1 MDQVTLG
8 ALAHGR
14 SNSDLGTGFSSI
26 SVSAPPSEVFMGFV
40 KSYIQMFA
48 YGSVTSEQWKQHLF
62 TYFKDKV
69 RRSAFSLY
77 QPRFPAG

>member
-1 MDQVTLG
+1 
-8 ALAHGR
+8 
-14 SNSDLGTGFSSI
+14 
-26 SVSAPPSEVFMGFV
+26 MGFV

-69 RRSAFSLY
+69 RKCACPLYHPGPCRLRRSPDLVLFS
-77 QPRFPAG
+77 RWMC